1 VDSVSERNKR
11 KVQLFVDA
19 VLNEGRLELIDELVA
34 ADYLGHLPCA
44 DTVVTGPA
52 GVRELVAGHR
62 RAHPGVHV
70 KIEDQIA
77 EDDRVVTHWQAT
89 IAAPGAPG
97 DGAPTA
103 RISCCTG
110 ISIIRFLAGKQI
122 DSRTACTNLTANRGA
137 GA

>member
-11 KVQLFVDA
+11 KVRLFVDA

-34 ADYLGHLPCA
+34 ADYLGHIPCA
-44 DTVVTGPA
+44 ETVVNGPA
-52 GVRELVAGHR
+52 GVRQLVSSRR
-62 RAHPGVHV
+62 RAHPGLYV

-97 DGAPTA
+97 DGTPTA
-103 RISCCTG
+103 RTPCYTG

-122 DSRTACTNLTANRGA
+122 DSCTECTNLTAKRGA